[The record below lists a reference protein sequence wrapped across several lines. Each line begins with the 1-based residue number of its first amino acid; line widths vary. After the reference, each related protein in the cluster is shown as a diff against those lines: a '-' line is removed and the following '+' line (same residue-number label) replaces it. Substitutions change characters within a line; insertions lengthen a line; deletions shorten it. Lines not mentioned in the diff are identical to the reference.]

1 MMKKPEG
8 VILDLDATLI
18 DSLDGRVQSWA
29 EALKQHGYPVGV
41 DELRPLFG
49 LVPGELLL
57 RTTGLGEDTELGRKI
72 RDRARQIFLKRYVAR
87 LYPTYRALELLARLE
102 AEGFRLGVVTTDG
115 VDVLIPMLKL
125 VGLETL
131 ATRAA
136 TAPAEGSPSQ
146 RELVKL
152 AVERVG
158 LAPGKAAILTAS
170 PHFADAAEKL
180 GVGVLALRSAGFT
193 RFPASA
199 AVFGDAR
206 ELWTEFARSP
216 LGASAA

>member
-1 MMKKPEG
+1 MMKKPDG

-29 EALKQHGYPVGV
+29 EALKQHGYPISV

-49 LVPGELLL
+49 LVAGELLL
-57 RTTGLGEDTELGRKI
+57 RTTGLGEETELGRKI
-72 RDRARQIFLKRYVAR
+72 RDRARQIFLKRYIAR

-102 AEGFRLGVVTTDG
+102 AEGLRLGAICADG
-115 VDVLIPMLKL
+115 PDVLVPMLKL
-125 VGLETL
+125 VRIESL

-136 TAPAEGSPSQ
+136 TAPAEGSLSQ

-152 AVERVG
+152 AVERLG
-158 LAPGKAAILTAS
+158 LAPNKAAILTAS
-170 PHFADAAEKL
+170 PHVAEAADKL

-199 AVFGDAR
+199 ATFADAR